1 MCGRQPDESVVG
13 VDKSVFGRKYA
24 SFELLY

>member
-13 VDKSVFGRKYA
+13 VDKMVFGHKYA
-24 SFELLY
+24 SFEHLC

>member
-1 MCGRQPDESVVG
+1 MCGRQLDESVVG
-13 VDKSVFGRKYA
+13 VDKSVFCRKYA